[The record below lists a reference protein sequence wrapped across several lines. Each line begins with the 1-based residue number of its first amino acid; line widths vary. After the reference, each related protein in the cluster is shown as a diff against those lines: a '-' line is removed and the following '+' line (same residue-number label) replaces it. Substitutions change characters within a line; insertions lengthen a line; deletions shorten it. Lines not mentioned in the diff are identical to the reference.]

1 MSHPD
6 SGKTPVVV
14 LGVTGGIAAYK
25 AADLTSKLAQRGV
38 AVHVIMTAAAMEL
51 VTARTFLTL
60 SRHPVTTSLWE
71 APDWRPEHVALAQQA
86 DLLVI
91 APCTAD
97 MLGKMA
103 HGIADDALSTY
114 VLAHEKPVVVAPAMN
129 PAMWRHPAVQANVAL
144 LRERGVI
151 FAGPAT
157 GHVACGGDG
166 AGRMVEVAELLAV
179 IDRELENRER

>member
-1 MSHPD
+1 MKHSDCGPC
-6 SGKTPVVV
+6 PVVV

-25 AADLTSKLAQRGV
+25 AADLTSKMVQRGI
-38 AVHVIMTAAAMEL
+38 AVHVIMTAAATEL

-60 SRHPVTTSLWE
+60 SRNPVTTSLWT
-71 APDWRPEHVALAQQA
+71 APEWQPEHVALAQQA

-97 MLGKMA
+97 LLGKMA

-114 VLAHEKPVVVAPAMN
+114 VLAHEQPVVVAPAMN

-157 GHVACGGDG
+157 GHVACGDDG
-166 AGRMVEVAELLAV
+166 AGRMVDVAELLAV
-179 IDRELENRER
+179 VERELENVRR